1 MHGRTINLQSMHK
14 CVKTRDKYV
23 CRFCLLLLPSPFDEH
38 RSVCSASFLSKESGR
53 CAWVQL
59 YLVAVYL
66 WFMKWGEPLGSSF
79 PHKLINEAG
88 KKRGALVREINEKRF
103 HTRQV
108 RHRPAGHLSLHCVA
122 FFFFLIQAE

>member
-1 MHGRTINLQSMHK
+1 MHK

-122 FFFFLIQAE
+122 FFFF